1 MYKKKDVERRC
12 INYAQIMGLVAICFW
27 GRDTKAALSADM
39 MKEEIS
45 KHLVVGKEDVQI
57 AVDRMQ
63 LSGYLENFEVEDKTP
78 EGKKKTMEYWVL
90 TEKGFDFLK
99 LFEF

>member
-1 MYKKKDVERRC
+1 MIKKKDLDRNC
-12 INYAQIMGLVAICFW
+12 KSYAQIMGMIVICFW
-27 GRDTKAALSADM
+27 CRDIKAAFSVDM

-45 KHLVVGKEDVQI
+45 NQLVVGKEDVQA

-63 LSGYLENFEVEDKTP
+63 MAGYLEGFKVEEKTAGDK
-78 EGKKKTMEYWVL
+78 GKTTTYWVL

-99 LFEF
+99 MFE